1 MAYKGLPYT
10 VRFIYRLLL
19 ITLSFIPYFVGV
31 SSVEAASETIKMI
44 EVNGI
49 HRIDEEEFSDL
60 ININTGHVLD
70 RVALRRGIRRAF
82 EKGIFLDIEALSEP
96 YEDGIKL
103 IFIVKEVPVVEKIT
117 IEGTSAIS
125 SRKIRQIYFFHDGED
140 FREEYTD
147 RAHNALAAF
156 YRRKGFPDVKVTTGI
171 EHEPGRAGV
180 RIHVII
186 EEGSPE
192 VIAKVDALPEVRHI
206 MTLAKGS
213 IFDRDE
219 MDKNIRK
226 IKEYYR
232 KNMYLNPV
240 VGPYSFH
247 DGILDVPVETG
258 RRLEMT
264 FHKNFSI
271 AAKKLKK
278 ELSLMAEEEITDESI
293 SEAAD
298 RIKRLYVS
306 EGYYNVQVE
315 AGVEWHEDVIKIDF
329 TISEGE
335 KILLNKILF
344 TGISINP
351 RVLKNII
358 PLSENKPYNDN
369 LLSDCRESI
378 VNFYNA
384 LGYLQ
389 ADVLSIKKE
398 FLEHRNEL
406 NLEIDVEEGQQ
417 TTISSISIDGNAH
430 ISTMEII
437 GSLSLKEGSPYN
449 TVDITDARQR
459 LHSLYNRYGYLDA
472 AIELESR
479 IDMNKAFLAF
489 HIEENK
495 QSIIGKIILRG
506 NRKTKAK
513 IIRREITLDEGD
525 PYDYDEITATKQ
537 RLYKLGIFNEVS
549 IEALAPGVAVNNEV
563 IRDMLISVKEGKRG
577 TVEFSIGYGDYE
589 QLRGAIDIRYRN
601 IGGYN
606 RQAGF
611 RTEMSSVEKKYI
623 FNFREP
629 WLFNWPDV
637 PLKVYLIREEKRGLN
652 IETREVLYKIDKQ
665 SLIVGVEK
673 ELHKGLTAGLDYEYS
688 FTDTKDVQEDV
699 ILSKE
704 DTGTVGIGSLS
715 PSLYYDSRDDLFD
728 PHSGAF
734 QSVVVKYASS
744 AFLSEIEFIK
754 GSFQSSWYVQL
765 LKHLVF
771 AFSFRGGAGYGFGA
785 TEELP
790 LIERFFL
797 GGRSTVR
804 GYKQDALGPKGADDN
819 PTGGNVFA
827 LTNWELRYAI
837 GKGFGLVAF
846 IDAGNVWKTIGDVE
860 DSLKYTVG
868 GGLRYGTPIGPLRI
882 DYGHKMN
889 REEGESAGEVHFS
902 FGHAF

>member
-1 MAYKGLPYT
+1 M
-10 VRFIYRLLL
+10 
-19 ITLSFIPYFVGV
+19 
-31 SSVEAASETIKMI
+31 E
-44 EVNGI
+44 
-49 HRIDEEEFSDL
+49 
-60 ININTGHVLD
+60 
-70 RVALRRGIRRAF
+70 
-82 EKGIFLDIEALSEP
+82 
-96 YEDGIKL
+96 
-103 IFIVKEVPVVEKIT
+103 
-117 IEGTSAIS
+117 
-125 SRKIRQIYFFHDGED
+125 
-140 FREEYTD
+140 
-147 RAHNALAAF
+147 
-156 YRRKGFPDVKVTTGI
+156 
-171 EHEPGRAGV
+171 
-180 RIHVII
+180 
-186 EEGSPE
+186 
-192 VIAKVDALPEVRHI
+192 
-206 MTLAKGS
+206 
-213 IFDRDE
+213 
-219 MDKNIRK
+219 
-226 IKEYYR
+226 
-232 KNMYLNPV
+232 
-240 VGPYSFH
+240 
-247 DGILDVPVETG
+247 
-258 RRLEMT
+258 
-264 FHKNFSI
+264 
-271 AAKKLKK
+271 
-278 ELSLMAEEEITDESI
+278 
-293 SEAAD
+293 
-298 RIKRLYVS
+298 
-306 EGYYNVQVE
+306 
-315 AGVEWHEDVIKIDF
+315 
-329 TISEGE
+329 
-335 KILLNKILF
+335 
-344 TGISINP
+344 
-351 RVLKNII
+351 II
-358 PLSENKPYNDN
+358 PLAENKPYNDN